1 MKWPKRGENRTYL
14 RRPPHFQKLSVS
26 SLQHRFSSH
35 HLRAITQHDHTDERK
50 AIFVPSE
57 HFFLVFFCFGT
68 TRGRGRGR
76 GSRCITI
83 RSHRNVAM
91 SSVVFENRNEIHTS
105 DLRNRREDLRTVPG
119 VVDERGQPVKWMRN
133 GLNQYT
139 NSRKKKNSPRPSS
152 TDLIRC
158 KNRRNMILV
167 EDWLTENLRSHLFD
181 SRLGEERE
189 RVRDCV
195 W

>member
-1 MKWPKRGENRTYL
+1 
-14 RRPPHFQKLSVS
+14 
-26 SLQHRFSSH
+26 
-35 HLRAITQHDHTDERK
+35 
-50 AIFVPSE
+50 
-57 HFFLVFFCFGT
+57 
-68 TRGRGRGR
+68 
-76 GSRCITI
+76 
-83 RSHRNVAM
+83 M
-91 SSVVFENRNEIHTS
+91 SSIVFENRNEIHTS

-139 NSRKKKNSPRPSS
+139 NSWKKKNSPRPGS

-167 EDWLTENLRSHLFD
+167 EDWLTEDLRSHLFD
-181 SRLGEERE
+181 SRVGEERE